1 MPVSKKSLNYSIF
14 LLVTIYLLGYL
25 SAQYFNVKYKN
36 IGICR
41 GIVLYMGIMEKGLT
55 TMATRKKTSKKK
67 ATVKKTSSS
76 TPTYRIS
83 ACKDKVRSKADLYRT
98 LSEQTGVGKKEISSI
113 FDCLYAIMQK
123 DLKNGCG
130 EFRLSGILKVVKK
143 HKPKRPARKGVN
155 PFTGEE
161 MMFKAKPASKTVRCV
176 ALKNLKEFVS

>member
-1 MPVSKKSLNYSIF
+1 
-14 LLVTIYLLGYL
+14 
-25 SAQYFNVKYKN
+25 
-36 IGICR
+36 
-41 GIVLYMGIMEKGLT
+41 
-55 TMATRKKTSKKK
+55 MATRKKSAKKK
-67 ATVKKTSSS
+67 ATRKKTTSAS
-76 TPTYRIS
+76 TPSYRIS
-83 ACKDKVRSKADLYRT
+83 ACKEKVRSKSDLYRT
-98 LSEQTGVGKKEISSI
+98 LSEQTGVGKKDVSNI

-143 HKPKRPARKGVN
+143 HKPRRPARKGVN